1 MQLNHLHLVRDLNVH
16 ILCTQYHISISSLIS
31 KPLFINNIGALEDQ
45 DMEDDESSYD
55 WYTFPN
61 AVKLLKDE
69 CERSVAAL
77 KSISYIL
84 CEAAT
89 VGVLPSKWGG
99 VFGQEFIAA
108 PGVNDG
114 TVLVPLVKEEET
126 TIVPP
131 DEHKSKDDGYLSSII
146 KDDSKPDK
154 KLPVTV
160 LSGFLGSGK
169 TTLLSH
175 ILTNYHG
182 LKVAVLVN
190 DMGEINI
197 DAAIVKNH
205 NITQKEE
212 HVVEMSNGW

>member
-1 MQLNHLHLVRDLNVH
+1 
-16 ILCTQYHISISSLIS
+16 
-31 KPLFINNIGALEDQ
+31 
-45 DMEDDESSYD
+45 MEDDESPYD

-61 AVKLLKDE
+61 AVKVLKDE

-89 VGVLPSKWGG
+89 VGILPSKWGG

-108 PGVNDG
+108 PGMND
-114 TVLVPLVKEEET
+114 TVLVPSVKSEQT
-126 TIVPP
+126 TVVPP
-131 DEHKSKDDGYLSSII
+131 DEHKPSSKDDGYLSSII
-146 KDDSKPDK
+146 RDNNKSDK

-205 NITQKEE
+205 SITQKEE

>member
-1 MQLNHLHLVRDLNVH
+1 MH
-16 ILCTQYHISISSLIS
+16 ILCTQYHISTSFLILNL
-31 KPLFINNIGALEDQ
+31 PTYIGSLEDQ
-45 DMEDDESSYD
+45 DMEDDESPYD

-61 AVKLLKDE
+61 ALKVLKDE

-89 VGVLPSKWGG
+89 VGILPSKWGG

-108 PGVNDG
+108 PGMND
-114 TVLVPLVKEEET
+114 TPLVPPVKSEQT
-126 TIVPP
+126 TVVPP

-146 KDDSKPDK
+146 KDNNKSDK

-205 NITQKEE
+205 SITQKEE

>member
-1 MQLNHLHLVRDLNVH
+1 MCISCAHNIISQLLL
-16 ILCTQYHISISSLIS
+16 IFQSLLI
-31 KPLFINNIGALEDQ
+31 NIGALEDQ
-45 DMEDDESSYD
+45 DMEDDESPYD

-61 AVKLLKDE
+61 AVKVLKDE

-84 CEAAT
+84 CEAAN
-89 VGVLPSKWGG
+89 VGVIPSKWGG

-108 PGVNDG
+108 PD
-114 TVLVPLVKEEET
+114 TPLVPPVKLEQPT
-126 TIVPP
+126 VVPP
-131 DEHKSKDDGYLSSII
+131 DEHKPSSSKDDGYLSSII
-146 KDDSKPDK
+146 KDNNNNPDK

-205 NITQKEE
+205 SITQKEE

>member
-1 MQLNHLHLVRDLNVH
+1 
-16 ILCTQYHISISSLIS
+16 
-31 KPLFINNIGALEDQ
+31 
-45 DMEDDESSYD
+45 MEDDESPYD

-61 AVKLLKDE
+61 AVKVLKDE

-108 PGVNDG
+108 PGMND
-114 TVLVPLVKEEET
+114 TVVVLPPVKSEQP

-131 DEHKSKDDGYLSSII
+131 DEHKPSSSKDDGYLSSII
-146 KDDSKPDK
+146 KDNNKPNR

-205 NITQKEE
+205 SITQKEE

>member
-1 MQLNHLHLVRDLNVH
+1 
-16 ILCTQYHISISSLIS
+16 
-31 KPLFINNIGALEDQ
+31 
-45 DMEDDESSYD
+45 MEDDESPYD
-55 WYTFPN
+55 WYTFSN
-61 AVKLLKDE
+61 AVKVLKDE
-69 CERSVAAL
+69 CERSVVAL

-84 CEAAT
+84 CEAAA

-108 PGVNDG
+108 PD
-114 TVLVPLVKEEET
+114 TPLVPPVEQP
-126 TIVPP
+126 TIVPL

-146 KDDSKPDK
+146 KDNNKSEK

-205 NITQKEE
+205 SITQKEE